1 MDKSVI
7 AIWRVIQLLESA
19 FNQME
24 VSCIAKTL
32 VFKVFTKIHVLMHAQ
47 LIIINT
53 SMVALCNAQS
63 EQWKVALVVV
73 ELRVYHAELL
83 KRMIVPEDTLHNSR
97 ITRKRFRTVL
107 DTLILRHLLGAHRI
121 TNYPVVGL
129 NRAAWINVQQIHIS
143 MVLNVRLHL
152 QRTNVRNQ
160 QTSTKAIR
168 AITYTWIRIMYALK
182 CVLTVST

>member
-1 MDKSVI
+1 
-7 AIWRVIQLLESA
+7 
-19 FNQME
+19 ME
-24 VSCIAKTL
+24 PLYIVLTL
-32 VFKVFTKIHVLMHAQ
+32 VFKVFTKIHVLMPVQ

-53 SMVALCNAQS
+53 NMVALCNAQS
-63 EQWKVALVVV
+63 EQWRVARVVV
-73 ELRVYHAELL
+73 ELRVYHAEPL
-83 KRMIVPEDTLHNSR
+83 KRMIVLVDTLHNSR

-107 DTLILRHLLGAHRI
+107 DTLILIHHLAARRI
-121 TNYPVVGL
+121 TNYQVVGL